1 MASASAIRSQNSSAS
16 IKLSNSNINI
26 RVIATKLM
34 KQFGSEKTFTKE
46 EALKFVHAV
55 LRQTKDGNGNG
66 LLGFDAA
73 Y

>member
-1 MASASAIRSQNSSAS
+1 MQIFYPYSIQKYPNKFPGQDSNDCPKS
-16 IKLSNSNINI
+16 IK
-26 RVIATKLM
+26 
-34 KQFGSEKTFTKE
+34 KE